1 MSALHQHRLVVSTAL
16 QDCESDSDDGWSLVG
31 AEVTP
36 EQAAWLADL
45 LNSVT
50 ASEPEEP
57 LPELHPVQPIE
68 DVMDVVLGEAHYYH
82 PQPMYPPIALGG
94 SSADSSTTP
103 SPPHT
108 PAPATLSPPST
119 PEKLDLPF
127 RGTRLQ
133 NTMFDFVSL

>member
-1 MSALHQHRLVVSTAL
+1 MAMQKM
-16 QDCESDSDDGWSLVG
+16 
-31 AEVTP
+31 
-36 EQAAWLADL
+36 QAAWLADL

-94 SSADSSTTP
+94 SSADSVEHGTVLSLSEFTALYHDLTAGSTP
-103 SPPHT
+103 VRRPLWAP
-108 PAPATLSPPST
+108 PAP
-119 PEKLDLPF
+119 
-127 RGTRLQ
+127 R
-133 NTMFDFVSL
+133 